1 MISPALYP
9 FEDQY
14 HLGINLGHDRAAAI
28 TSGGSLLVAI
38 EQERLDRQ
46 KHSPG
51 IQRAN
56 GKVQLNLPWN
66 AIHYCLDAVGIDL
79 HELASVT
86 ANSPGHDFGP
96 QLAARCFGRVP
107 VRRLPSHHLGHAY
120 SAWWP
125 SGLKDSIVLV
135 VDATGTTDGNGLT
148 ESYTL
153 YRGGADELELIHA
166 EKVDATLTGVGTL
179 GMLYEEVTRRIGFVT
194 RLENGLSHAEA
205 GKTMG
210 LAPYGEPKYTDIIY
224 EHLID
229 LKEDGTL
236 FRKITDYVKA
246 QVEDT
251 VNISYGIFKTTWD
264 SDQKYCYCIKYSSMV
279 QSFIEQIDDQEIS

>member
-1 MISPALYP
+1 MKLPARRARFLLWGTQPGQQGLPEVCHYDFSRLYP

-14 HLGINLGHDRAAAI
+14 HFGINLGHDRAAAI
-28 TSGGSLLVAI
+28 TSGGSLLIAI

-56 GKVQLNLPWN
+56 GKVQLDLPWN

-107 VRRLPSHHLGHAY
+107 VRQLPSHHLGHAY

-135 VDATGTTDGNGLT
+135 VDAHRQHG
-148 ESYTL
+148 
-153 YRGGADELELIHA
+153 
-166 EKVDATLTGVGTL
+166 
-179 GMLYEEVTRRIGFVT
+179 
-194 RLENGLSHAEA
+194 
-205 GKTMG
+205 
-210 LAPYGEPKYTDIIY
+210 
-224 EHLID
+224 
-229 LKEDGTL
+229 
-236 FRKITDYVKA
+236 RK
-246 QVEDT
+246 
-251 VNISYGIFKTTWD
+251 
-264 SDQKYCYCIKYSSMV
+264 
-279 QSFIEQIDDQEIS
+279 